1 MMKRINI
8 YLGIVF
14 LVFFSCEEVLLEE
27 DLSDKTILINAP
39 TDGATVRNTSVTFN
53 WETVDQATAY
63 RLQVAQPDFENAAQI
78 VLDTTITGTSF
89 NTSLV
94 RNSYNWRV
102 RGQNSGTAT
111 PYVTAGFTVVESED
125 FSAREVLLVTPGNTT
140 IVNTTSINLQWQAV
154 TDATSYRIQ
163 LLNQSNAVVE
173 EKTTADTSISFTF
186 PEGVTQWQVRAE
198 NNTQNTLYTTRSL
211 TVDSMKPNQPVVV
224 APANDVS
231 QAGTTVTFSW
241 TREAVAGTPEFDSIY
256 IYSDVALT
264 QLVSKN
270 RVTSPTDIEL
280 DASTTYYWFLKA
292 FDEAENESESSTS
305 SRFTIN

>member
-1 MMKRINI
+1 MAF
-8 YLGIVF
+8 LG
-14 LVFFSCEEVLLEE
+14 CEEVLLEE
-27 DLSDKTILINAP
+27 DLSDKAIIINAP
-39 TDGATVRNTSVTFN
+39 VEGTTVLNISVTFN
-53 WETVDQATAY
+53 WETLDQATTY

-89 NTSLV
+89 NTNLV

-102 RGQNSGTAT
+102 RAQNSGTTT
-111 PYVTAGFTVVESED
+111 PYVSAGFTVIESED
-125 FSAREVLLVTPGNTT
+125 FSVREVLLVAPENTT

-163 LLNQSNAVVE
+163 LLDESNAVVE

-198 NNTQNTLYTTRSL
+198 NNTQNTLYSTRSL

-224 APANDVS
+224 APVNDAT
-231 QAGTTVTFSW
+231 QAGTTVAFSW
-241 TREAVAGTPEFDSIY
+241 TREVVVGTPEFDSIY

-280 DASTTYYWFLKA
+280 DANTTYYWFLKA
-292 FDEAENESESSTS
+292 FDEAENESESSTT